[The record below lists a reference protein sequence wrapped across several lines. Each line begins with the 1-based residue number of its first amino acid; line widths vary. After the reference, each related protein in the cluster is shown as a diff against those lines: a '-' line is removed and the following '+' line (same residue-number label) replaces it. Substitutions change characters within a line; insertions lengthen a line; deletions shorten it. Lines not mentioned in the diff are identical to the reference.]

1 MGDVVGVELL
11 GVHELVDPGEGDVD
25 LDEVDQETG
34 EEVERDPEHVEVG
47 ERDEGSLG
55 VQDVL
60 VRDED
65 VDREGGQRHQH
76 RGTGPQ
82 ERGEG
87 VQKSW
92 ATGIDFCSM
101 EFRIDL

>member
-1 MGDVVGVELL
+1 MGDVVGVQLL

-25 LDEVDQETG
+25 LDQVNQQTG
-34 EEVERDPEHVEVG
+34 QEVEGDPQHVEVG
-47 ERDEGSLG
+47 EGHEGRLG
-55 VQDVL
+55 VQDV
-60 VRDED
+60 VVGHEDEH
-65 VDREGGQRHQH
+65 REGRQRHQH
-76 RGTGPQ
+76 RGTRPQ

-101 EFRIDL
+101 QFRINL